1 MKTQIFENYEAFLRR
16 DDLKINGVSQ
26 VFATVHPNYEQQNE
40 TNEGC
45 WNCSDCFRCSDCY
58 GCFRCFRCSD
68 CFNCSNCYDCSDC
81 SGCSDCSSCSDCSN
95 CYGCS
100 RCSDCSSCSDCSDCS
115 DCSRC
120 SRCSSCSR
128 CSNCSRCS
136 GLKSSNEGDTNFPTV
151 PVIPNIHGKVLEAVS
166 KPEALDMSDWHTC
179 DTTHCRAGW
188 VVVLA
193 GKKGKELEEKTSTL
207 FAAMQIY
214 KASSPIKVPPT
225 RFFDLNEIAM
235 EDMKRCAEEESKIR

>member
-45 WNCSDCFRCSDCY
+45 WNCSDC
-58 GCFRCFRCSD
+58 
-68 CFNCSNCYDCSDC
+68 
-81 SGCSDCSSCSDCSN
+81 
-95 CYGCS
+95 S
-100 RCSDCSSCSDCSDCS
+100 R
-115 DCSRC
+115 CSRC
-120 SRCSSCSR
+120 SRCSS
-128 CSNCSRCS
+128 CSRCS